1 MRRDEHLNHA
11 RNDSDANCKYNGT
24 SWAAP
29 SGRAGFD
36 LPWNELLHIL
46 RLGDQAGLLHLDASG
61 LIYHAIA
68 HRVAQLSFRRS
79 RRLLAFGRQL
89 LFCLMGW
96 FDLISV
102 PPAQCHTLELD
113 QAGPHH
119 SVASVEKYVLSFLIS
134 VM

>member
-1 MRRDEHLNHA
+1 MRRDKHLNHA

-89 LFCLMGW
+89 FFCLIGGS
-96 FDLISV
+96 I
-102 PPAQCHTLELD
+102 
-113 QAGPHH
+113 
-119 SVASVEKYVLSFLIS
+119 SFLFLPLSAIPS
-134 VM
+134 NWIKLGCTIRLRRV